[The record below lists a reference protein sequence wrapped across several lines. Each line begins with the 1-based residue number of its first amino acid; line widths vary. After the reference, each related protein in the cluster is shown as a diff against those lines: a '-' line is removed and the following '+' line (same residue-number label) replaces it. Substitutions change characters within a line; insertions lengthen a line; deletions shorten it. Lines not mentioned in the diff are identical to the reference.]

1 MNIFITGASGF
12 IGGNFLT
19 KLLQLGHNVTAV
31 SHTSK
36 ILLDCDHPNLRIVS
50 GSLNDDF
57 SIYLKEIDYLIHMAS
72 YGVVRG
78 SNQWENC
85 FDVNVTQ
92 YLKFLL
98 TAIESG
104 VKQYLVFGSCFE
116 YGRSGELHSKIPIN
130 AVCLPTTAY
139 SASKSAATSLSY
151 ALAIQHQLKMIIV
164 RPFHV
169 YGEGE
174 NSNRFWPSLV
184 SAARNGENFLMTEGE
199 QVRDFQHVDATI
211 NQILNLMNV
220 LDVKDGIPVLANLG
234 TSNPQKLID
243 FAKSTWE
250 SCNAEGS
257 LVPGAIPYRENEVMC
272 YTPKVEYSDFSF

>member
-12 IGGNFLT
+12 IGSNLLK
-19 KLLQLGHNVTAV
+19 KLLQSGHNITAV

-36 ILLDCDHPNLRIVS
+36 VDVDFNHPNLRVVT

-57 SIYLKEIDYLIHMAS
+57 SIHFKEIDYLIHVAS
-72 YGVVRG
+72 YGVVSG
-78 SNQWENC
+78 SNQWEKC

-92 YLKFLL
+92 YLKLLL
-98 TAIESG
+98 TAIKSG

-116 YGRSGELHSKIPIN
+116 YGRSGEMHSEIPIN

-139 SASKSAATSLSY
+139 SASKCAATSLSY
-151 ALAIQHQLKMIIV
+151 ALAVQHQLKMIIV

-174 NSNRFWPSLV
+174 NSNRFWPSLIN
-184 SAARNGENFLMTEGE
+184 AARSGENFLMTEGE
-199 QVRDFQHVDATI
+199 QVRDFQCVDDTV
-211 NQILNLMNV
+211 NQILNLMND
-220 LDVKDGIPVLANLG
+220 LDVKGGTPVLANLG

-250 SCNAEGS
+250 SSNAKGS
-257 LVPGAIPYRENEVMC
+257 LVPGAIPYRENEVMR